1 VSVSAIFLLKYY
13 NFYCQF
19 YTNINVTI
27 SNKMLCAN
35 YDMYLFGRGKS
46 RCMYPLILI
55 NYLTY
60 IVKRSLELISISSGS
75 DQDNH
80 SNLRSIFVSL
90 GRKNLKDAIT
100 NLRHNNS
107 SVENLFS
114 VFTSWANEQSYY
126 WFKIFLELGLNL
138 VFFFFFWIEE
148 EAQGPPFSFP

>member
-1 VSVSAIFLLKYY
+1 LPILYKYKCDDIKQKCY
-13 NFYCQF
+13 AQIM
-19 YTNINVTI
+19 T
-27 SNKMLCAN
+27 
-35 YDMYLFGRGKS
+35 YLFGRGKS

-138 VFFFFFWIEE
+138 VFYFFFLFLDRRRGSRSSLFVPINK
-148 EAQGPPFSFP
+148 QLHRV